1 MTHLSI
7 LLVIITGFSG
17 GVVVGAGL
25 VAFLIVLDIIPRLA
39 QITKTQAFAHA
50 YQWALIVGTIFW
62 TWCGLRDVRFALPF
76 DISMVYGA
84 VAGAF
89 VGMLA
94 AALTE
99 VLNVWPILAK
109 RIGLAGRIV
118 WLLMAM
124 VLGKVIG
131 SLFQWIFFTP
141 LS

>member
-1 MTHLSI
+1 MIASPLALAAAIAGCTALGLWLEHRFGWARKTGAS
-7 LLVIITGFSG
+7 LLVIASG
-17 GVVVGAGL
+17 AVLANAGL
-25 VAFLIVLDIIPRLA
+25 VPAASP
-39 QITKTQAFAHA
+39 
-50 YQWALIVGTIFW
+50 
-62 TWCGLRDVRFALPF
+62 
-76 DISMVYGA
+76 VYGA

-124 VLGKVIG
+124 VLGKVID